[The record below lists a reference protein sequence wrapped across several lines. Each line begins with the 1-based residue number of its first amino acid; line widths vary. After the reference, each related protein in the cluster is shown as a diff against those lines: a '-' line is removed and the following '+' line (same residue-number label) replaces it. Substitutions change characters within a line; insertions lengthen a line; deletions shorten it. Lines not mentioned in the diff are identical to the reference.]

1 MRDVVKTVSISRTW
15 KRVYELG
22 QSLNSNWPI
31 QMLCDAQIQNE
42 RRRIILSSV
51 VRIFNNSTLPLL
63 ILNVDS
69 IDPRNRHRVARIE
82 VNKDYHVPI
91 DLLYAYSSLPI
102 FIGIDEGEEV
112 NDFFSFDWEKEF
124 AEERMLKL
132 KNGNEANFIVFKE
145 LIMAYT
151 ENTDQLDRAS
161 FNLHI
166 HSALH
171 LTNLLPI
178 DIECSID
185 NVEKCALKPSQ
196 LHLVTSG
203 KRSSNLIF
211 TIPSYDNIK
220 WISEPVDLKIEGKS
234 DKNEHLKMI
243 LRVDAYHESYRL
255 LLFSP
260 FWILNCTDLKIDF
273 QIENN
278 RTFIDVIEIPYLIC
292 PENIAS
298 ETSKKGQIFIHES
311 EQSDTTVAKLS
322 EKFSLDVIKSTGL
335 TSCKV
340 SNNRIYMICVDI
352 ATSSFGLT
360 KLVTLSPA
368 MVIINKSTIGI
379 EIIETASDQKQNKCE
394 SINPEQ
400 LIPFWPRNTKDIT
413 ARIRYADNQITSSPF
428 KRTQKHRALL
438 RMDDEERP
446 AIFVEVTATDFDGVK
461 IIFEDYEIGD
471 ITFTYCKLLTQ

>member
-234 DKNEHLKMI
+234 DKNEHLVIFHNENGQQI
-243 LRVDAYHESYRL
+243 LG
-255 LLFSP
+255 
-260 FWILNCTDLKIDF
+260 
-273 QIENN
+273 
-278 RTFIDVIEIPYLIC
+278 
-292 PENIAS
+292 
-298 ETSKKGQIFIHES
+298 KKHFHIFI
-311 EQSDTTVAKLS
+311 
-322 EKFSLDVIKSTGL
+322 FS
-335 TSCKV
+335 
-340 SNNRIYMICVDI
+340 
-352 ATSSFGLT
+352 F
-360 KLVTLSPA
+360 
-368 MVIINKSTIGI
+368 
-379 EIIETASDQKQNKCE
+379 
-394 SINPEQ
+394 
-400 LIPFWPRNTKDIT
+400 
-413 ARIRYADNQITSSPF
+413 
-428 KRTQKHRALL
+428 
-438 RMDDEERP
+438 
-446 AIFVEVTATDFDGVK
+446 
-461 IIFEDYEIGD
+461 
-471 ITFTYCKLLTQ
+471 